1 MFLAPQ
7 AAAVF
12 WAWELTPLTAQVMG
26 AVLSLTGV
34 VNAALLWD
42 SRWSAFRIL
51 FQAQL
56 LSLAAIALSLVAGRQ
71 DLLWDRPMTPIFIA
85 LVATAILA
93 YGGFTLWCERQLRAG
108 H

>member
-1 MFLAPQ
+1 M
-7 AAAVF
+7 
-12 WAWELTPLTAQVMG
+12 ELTPLTAQVTG

-56 LSLAAIALSLVAGRQ
+56 LSLAAIAVSLIARRD
-71 DLLWDRPMTPIFIA
+71 DLLWDRALTPFVVS
-85 LVATAILA
+85 LVFGAFVIYVA
-93 YGGFTLWCERQLRAG
+93 FTLWCEHRMRTSS
-108 H
+108 